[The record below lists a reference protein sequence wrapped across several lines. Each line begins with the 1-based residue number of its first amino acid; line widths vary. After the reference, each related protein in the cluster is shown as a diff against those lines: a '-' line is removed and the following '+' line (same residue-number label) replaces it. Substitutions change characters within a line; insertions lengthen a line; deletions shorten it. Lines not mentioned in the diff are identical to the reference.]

1 MTARATAARLAS
13 SVPFLWVV
21 CGAMTFLA
29 IGLMFR
35 RSQPTV
41 LIPPEVR
48 QEIDSLKASG
58 ARDRATLDSLKTF
71 GVAAQERGQVGAG
84 HAEVI
89 VTRSRV
95 DAHRADSL
103 AVEARKLAMSA
114 DSAARTADL
123 YRQAYESR
131 TLEAE
136 ELQRA
141 VDTLIAAHKSDS
153 TAIALFKGGLLISQ
167 QRVAGL
173 EHLNAE
179 LQDVVKKAE
188 KGCRVLWMPCPSRTT
203 VFIVGGTIGAIGG
216 AAAVVS
222 LTR

>member
-1 MTARATAARLAS
+1 MTARATAARLVT
-13 SVPFLWVV
+13 SVPLLWVSIAAV
-21 CGAMTFLA
+21 TFLA

-35 RSQPTV
+35 RSAPTP

-58 ARDRATLDSLKTF
+58 AKDRATLDSLKTSA
-71 GVAAQERGQVGAG
+71 VAAQERGQVGAG

-95 DAHRADSL
+95 DAHRSDSL
-103 AVEARKLAMSA
+103 AAEARRQALNA
-114 DSAARTADL
+114 DSALRVADL
-123 YRQAYESR
+123 YRQAYDSR
-131 TLEAE
+131 TLEAD

-141 VDTLIAAHKSDS
+141 VDTLIVAHKADS

-188 KGCRVLWMPCPSRTT
+188 QGCRFLFWRCPSRTT
-203 VFIVGGTIGAIGG
+203 VFIVGGTVGAIGG